1 MKIVQLRQLVKEVLS
16 EMELNEM
23 PRQPGSSA
31 TYAISAKGEDV
42 LKSAKDALKS
52 AKANV
57 ELPAGMG
64 KAELR
69 VLVTLFKNKE
79 KKLSQLDVA
88 KKICEEEG
96 KGDACQQMVNGSFRK
111 LKNLGLVDEE
121 SYVKQ
126 AGGGAA
132 PTKKSGIEDL
142 LGALDI

>member
-16 EMELNEM
+16 EMELGEM
-23 PRQPGSSA
+23 ARQPGSGGKYTISA
-31 TYAISAKGEDV
+31 TGE
-42 LKSAKDALKS
+42 DALKS
-52 AKANV
+52 AKASG

-64 KAELR
+64 KAELK
-69 VLVTLFKNKE
+69 VLVTLFKNKGE
-79 KKLSQLDVA
+79 KLSQLDVA

-111 LKNLGLVDEE
+111 LKNLEFVDEE

-126 AGGGAA
+126 AGSGAA

-142 LGALDI
+142 LGDLDF

>member
-31 TYAISAKGEDV
+31 TYAISAKGED
-42 LKSAKDALKS
+42 ALKS
-52 AKANV
+52 AKASG

-111 LKNLGLVDEE
+111 LKNLEFVDEE

-126 AGGGAA
+126 AGSGAA

-142 LGALDI
+142 LGDLDI